1 MVVEGVVVVVVVV
14 KLAIAVDTFF
24 EFFLV
29 DSPDA
34 LLRDGRVN

>member
-1 MVVEGVVVVVVVV
+1 MECWMLVVVVVV
-14 KLAIAVDTFF
+14 KLAAAVDTFF

-29 DSPDA
+29 DFPDA